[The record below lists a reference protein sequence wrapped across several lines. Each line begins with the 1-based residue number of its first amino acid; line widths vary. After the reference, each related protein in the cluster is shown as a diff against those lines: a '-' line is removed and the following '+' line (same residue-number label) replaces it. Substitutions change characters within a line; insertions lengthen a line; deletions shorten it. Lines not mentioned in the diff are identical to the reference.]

1 MPHPG
6 RVRDFADH
14 HANAMEKVLDA
25 SNGVEVLVLAG
36 SSEGGE
42 VFEMQS
48 WLRLPK
54 DSITLATVGINGAGL
69 DQTRPP
75 CRDTATTLARA
86 DEVIYGSLS

>member
-6 RVRDFADH
+6 RARDFADH

-54 DSITLATVGINGAGL
+54 DSITLATVGINGARVWIKRGHL
-69 DQTRPP
+69 AEIPRP
-75 CRDTATTLARA
+75 R
-86 DEVIYGSLS
+86 SLGRTK

>member
-6 RVRDFADH
+6 RARDFADH

-25 SNGVEVLVLAG
+25 SNSVEVLVLAG

-54 DSITLATVGINGAGL
+54 DSITLATVGINGARVWIKFGHL
-69 DQTRPP
+69 AEIPRPP
-75 CRDTATTLARA
+75 
-86 DEVIYGSLS
+86 SLGRTK